1 MKLNGSV
8 SHLHSVST
16 ACRKARQ
23 SPRRKGEWDDGNQVL
38 RHSLNP
44 LQRAPQ
50 HRHIELLLRR
60 AASPFSP
67 FLSEPML
74 PHHEQGLQPA
84 PKKTSGVAFSLS
96 QPHPQLLSCS
106 RESGSLPGAPGA
118 VEMVTVLPRP
128 WKAAEHF
135 VFSMG
140 TPCPHPIIDS

>member
-60 AASPFSP
+60 VASPFSP

-84 PKKTSGVAFSLS
+84 PKKHQGLYFHSANPIPSFS
-96 QPHPQLLSCS
+96 H
-106 RESGSLPGAPGA
+106 
-118 VEMVTVLPRP
+118 
-128 WKAAEHF
+128 AAEKVGAF
-135 VFSMG
+135 LG
-140 TPCPHPIIDS
+140 LLGQWRW